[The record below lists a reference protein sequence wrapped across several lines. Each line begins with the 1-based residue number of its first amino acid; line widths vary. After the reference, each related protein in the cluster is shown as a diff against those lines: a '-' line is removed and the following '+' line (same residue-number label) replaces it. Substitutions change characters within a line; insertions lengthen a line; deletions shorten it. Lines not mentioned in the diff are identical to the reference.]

1 MCLRF
6 CWRCISLHS
15 QLKESAS
22 HSFFTGRLPCE
33 EARYTVSNHT
43 VVQTVELLGEAG
55 AAAVTV
61 HGRTAE
67 QRWLAVPFPAPA

>member
-1 MCLRF
+1 MRLSSAGGALF
-6 CWRCISLHS
+6 IHS
-15 QLKESAS
+15 KLNESAS
-22 HSFFTGRLPCE
+22 YSILTSQLPCE

-67 QRWLAVPFPAPA
+67 QR